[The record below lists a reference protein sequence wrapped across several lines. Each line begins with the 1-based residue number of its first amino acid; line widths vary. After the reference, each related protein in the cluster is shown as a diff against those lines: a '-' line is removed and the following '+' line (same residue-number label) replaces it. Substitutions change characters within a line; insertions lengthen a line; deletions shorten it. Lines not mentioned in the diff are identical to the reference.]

1 MPTVFTK
8 TNLMNFPKEL
18 AKLVEFTLEI
28 KKLDGG
34 EGN

>member
-1 MPTVFTK
+1 VPRGFTK

-18 AKLVEFTLEI
+18 AKLVEFTLEM
-28 KKLDGG
+28 KKLNGS